1 VTDTLPS
8 SQEIVSAF
16 VRDLQHVLNTSASSN
31 WPVWRPL
38 WLWSNTAG
46 STMSWKADRDYV
58 IRAVSFAGYSAS
70 FVLSFSGMTV
80 TQSEPASNQ
89 SLIDDVI
96 FSYHSTGTIGPMQR
110 FVNVPLK
117 NQQLIKLFNGTAGG
131 IGVLVSLEQQ

>member
-1 VTDTLPS
+1 
-8 SQEIVSAF
+8 
-16 VRDLQHVLNTSASSN
+16 
-31 WPVWRPL
+31 
-38 WLWSNTAG
+38 
-46 STMSWKADRDYV
+46 MSWKADRDYV